1 MIFQIIIG
9 DSKYIYLKDNIIN
22 LTITS
27 PYYRN
32 AIDYN
37 KHLKGNYYRGKKDSN
52 HMSIEEYIDEMILHF
67 TEIYRITKDGGYC
80 IIVIG
85 NELDS
90 GKIVTLPG
98 HFSILMDK
106 IGWIL
111 QEEIIWYKVTG
122 GKKRF
127 RVTIQHPYSTYYY
140 SNILHEK
147 ILVFRKNEIIH
158 RRDNLF
164 MLNDLMKKEVAN
176 SVWHIAPVPPNFHD
190 HPCPFPEDLVY
201 RLIKL
206 YSSPNDLVL
215 DPFNGIG
222 TTTKVAYHLNRNTIG
237 YDIIGKYCEIAKKRK
252 NDKLNLRKPLYPIWK
267 KSEENI

>member
-1 MIFQIIIG
+1 MIFQIFTS
-9 DSKYIYLKDNIIN
+9 DSKYLNIKDNSID
-22 LTITS
+22 LVITS

-32 AIDYN
+32 AIDYK
-37 KHLKGNYYRGKKDSN
+37 KHLDGEWYRGKKGAKYISIN
-52 HMSIEEYIDEMILHF
+52 EYIEEMKIHF
-67 TEIYRITKDGGYC
+67 KEIYRVIRDGGYC
-80 IIVIG
+80 IIIIG

-98 HFSILMDK
+98 YFSILMDE

-164 MLNDLMKKEVAN
+164 VLNDLMKKEIAN
-176 SVWHIAPVPPNFHD
+176 SVWHIAPVPPNVYN

-206 YSSPNDLVL
+206 YSSPKDYVL

-222 TTTKVAYHLNRNTIG
+222 TTTKVAYHLQRNTIG
-237 YDIIGKYCEIAKKRK
+237 YDIVKKYCDIAKERK
-252 NDKLNLRKPLYPIWK
+252 NDNLNLRDSLYPIWK
-267 KSEENI
+267 KSKEKI